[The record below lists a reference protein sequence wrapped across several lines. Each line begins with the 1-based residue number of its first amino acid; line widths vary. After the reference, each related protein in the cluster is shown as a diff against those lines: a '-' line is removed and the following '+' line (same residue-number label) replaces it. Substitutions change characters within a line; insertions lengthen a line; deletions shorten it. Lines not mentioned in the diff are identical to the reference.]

1 MPRVRGDGAVSK
13 KPTSQQLERAGAMF
27 TGMAAST
34 LIGKAMQMALEKG
47 YTGIQITFVK
57 EAEPDETE

>member
-1 MPRVRGDGAVSK
+1 VSK
-13 KPTSQQLERAGAMF
+13 KPTPQQLKQVGAMF
-27 TGMAAST
+27 SSMAASNM
-34 LIGKAMQMALEKG
+34 IGKALQMALEKG